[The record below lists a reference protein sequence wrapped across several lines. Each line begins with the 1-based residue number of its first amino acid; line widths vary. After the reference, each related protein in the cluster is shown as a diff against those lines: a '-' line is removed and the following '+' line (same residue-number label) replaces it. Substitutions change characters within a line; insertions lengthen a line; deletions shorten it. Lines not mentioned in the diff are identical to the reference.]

1 MLLYYSK
8 LCNSVPCSLLGRIH
22 RHRSRNWKA
31 IPVGFYSNVHNT
43 LTKYGVGHLWRN
55 ININQDTKIKDFFKK
70 FIWLHHWKAD
80 VSAALKS
87 NSIFASVFLPNKTP
101 PKYPFK
107 SHKLLNSL
115 TTEQFPRIAMAR
127 VLRFWLT
134 PARNRVCSCGLDTGD
149 LAKHL
154 LFHCSKTHSATA
166 AYASSLEPQIISHF
180 TPNKLIDF
188 LRKVVRSEKLL
199 ENFNLLVGTFE
210 YPRY

>member
-1 MLLYYSK
+1 
-8 LCNSVPCSLLGRIH
+8 
-22 RHRSRNWKA
+22 
-31 IPVGFYSNVHNT
+31 
-43 LTKYGVGHLWRN
+43 
-55 ININQDTKIKDFFKK
+55 
-70 FIWLHHWKAD
+70 
-80 VSAALKS
+80 
-87 NSIFASVFLPNKTP
+87 
-101 PKYPFK
+101 
-107 SHKLLNSL
+107 
-115 TTEQFPRIAMAR
+115 MAR

-154 LFHCSKTHSATA
+154 LFHCSKTHPATA

-210 YPRY
+210 YPRYWHDTLTPTQYPRKTLYHANLQNRTSRALHLHDAPSLTTQLGLRNPYCQQQRGFPDFISIYHKPESHDYTPINYLLFFVSSELS